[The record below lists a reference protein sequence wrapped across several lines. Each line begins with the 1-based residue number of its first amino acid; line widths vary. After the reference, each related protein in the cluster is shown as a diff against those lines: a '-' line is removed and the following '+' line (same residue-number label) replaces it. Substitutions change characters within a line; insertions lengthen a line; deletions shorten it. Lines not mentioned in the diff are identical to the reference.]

1 MSEDQLQPQD
11 TLDDHGVDDVLDEG
25 ITPPDQPQ
33 GVTAKGVTDRE
44 QLEGETIDD
53 RSARRC
59 RTPRPSGLGGDTEPL
74 EMDATLDDEPSP
86 HHRPDSRAPVSS
98 PGTGARLLPFAG
110 GPYRGG
116 VSFDVSAD
124 AYARF
129 MGRWADPLAV
139 VFAAYAGVRAGQ
151 RALDVGCGPGA
162 LTALLVERL
171 GAEAVSAV
179 DPSASFVAATRAR
192 LPGVDVRTGVAED
205 LPYDDD
211 SVDVALAQ
219 LVVHFMAD
227 PVAGLTEM
235 RRVTRPGGV
244 VAATVWDHAGLSG
257 PLATFWQ
264 AVRELDPAAPGEAD
278 LPGTRDGTPRRAGRR
293 GGMAARRGHPA
304 RRSRSTSRRT
314 TTGGRRTRSGS
325 ARPGPTSPGWTT
337 HTGPRCASAARR
349 CCPRRRS
356 RCPPPHGPS
365 APGPDGGP

>member
-1 MSEDQLQPQD
+1 MSFE
-11 TLDDHGVDDVLDEG
+11 
-25 ITPPDQPQ
+25 
-33 GVTAKGVTDRE
+33 
-44 QLEGETIDD
+44 
-53 RSARRC
+53 
-59 RTPRPSGLGGDTEPL
+59 
-74 EMDATLDDEPSP
+74 
-86 HHRPDSRAPVSS
+86 
-98 PGTGARLLPFAG
+98 
-110 GPYRGG
+110 
-116 VSFDVSAD
+116 VSAD

-129 MGRWADPLAV
+129 MGRWADPLAGE
-139 VFAAYAGVRAGQ
+139 FSAYAGVRAGQ

-171 GAEAVSAV
+171 GADAVSAV
-179 DPSASFVAATRAR
+179 DPSASFVAATRSR

-235 RRVTRPGGV
+235 RRVTRPDGV

-278 LPGTRDGTPRRAGRR
+278 LPGTRDGHLVELAAAR
-293 GGMAARRGHPA
+293 GGSTSRTPGSP
-304 RRSRSTSRRT
+304 SRSTSRRT

-337 HTGPRCASAARR
+337 HTGPRCGSAAWR
-349 CCPRRRS
+349 CCPRHRS
-356 RCPPPHGPS
+356 R
-365 APGPDGGP
+365 